1 MEENYSEDGDSSS
14 SNVDVCELAE
24 QMPEAVLKRKADSVL
39 SWCGKSWMDNELI
52 AEYLEKIPD
61 ISWNAPF
68 KSKIMN
74 LYSEWMFHG
83 DKPTT
88 SGGNLKAPQ
97 MDIYLQWI
105 VDAWDSLSKDII
117 EKSFI
122 SCGVTQEDGG
132 KLDNQ
137 IHPDGAIPNGLELL
151 KLFS

>member
-1 MEENYSEDGDSSS
+1 
-14 SNVDVCELAE
+14 
-24 QMPEAVLKRKADSVL
+24 
-39 SWCGKSWMDNELI
+39 
-52 AEYLEKIPD
+52 
-61 ISWNAPF
+61 
-68 KSKIMN
+68 MN
-74 LYSEWMFHG
+74 LYSEWMVHG

-122 SCGVTQEDGG
+122 SCGVTKEDGG

-137 IHPDGAIPNGLELL
+137 IHVFKPDGAIPNGLELL
-151 KLFS
+151 QQRRNEDEVIKLVEEIDLSEDDNDESDFSIEI